1 MSALFRIIARSAH
14 AAPEPGVDVV
24 RLSDMPS
31 KRRPQ
36 PDRDLPRNRPQD
48 AISPGVLPAGTA
60 IVIENDPRLQQKSE
74 TEKELEED
82 VEADRK
88 QDD

>member
-1 MSALFRIIARSAH
+1 MSAIAGVEGG
-14 AAPEPGVDVV
+14 PEPGWGTV
-24 RLSDMPS
+24 RLSGMTS
-31 KRRPQ
+31 KRPS
-36 PDRDLPRNRPQD
+36 PPEHDLPRTGPQD

-60 IVIENDPRLQQKSE
+60 IVIENDPRLHEKSE

-82 VEADRK
+82 VEADRQ